1 MRPNDRREP
10 PPLASRYRRMGVADA
25 RRRLRRALLRWRTAA
40 LARSPVHHE
49 RDDMRGTYSWQ
60 RALLDAAATTLV
72 TVWGARA
79 VATAVLLGPL
89 AAGPRAIV
97 AANLLVSV
105 TVLAASAALAAYRS
119 GRLPFRDW
127 FRRE

>member
-10 PPLASRYRRMGVADA
+10 PPLASRYRRTGVADA
-25 RRRLRRALLRWRTAA
+25 RRRLRRALDRWQTAA
-40 LARSPVHHE
+40 LARSPVHYE
-49 RDDMRGTYSWQ
+49 RDDMRGIYGWR

-89 AAGPRAIV
+89 TAGPRAVV

-105 TVLAASAALAAYRS
+105 VVLAASAALAAYRS
-119 GRLPFRDW
+119 DRPPLRDRLGR
-127 FRRE
+127 E